1 MKNNKLFS
9 IVIIFLITTLI
20 VLFSVSPKGAYAAEE
35 KNNVYCPLCIH
46 RDDDDPL
53 YKKERQ
59 FYQKI
64 HIIKKVFGNSIDE
77 VALAASVLHRYS
89 GVDVAYEKEYDDD
102 FNANDYE
109 NTWKGFLGV
118 KSVKGE
124 IGLTDTEKSQ
134 VEGNEKIALLTTAAI
149 VMVDSNHFGS
159 YSDVCFKDALAGEH
173 LVNNDGQSGLMGTFI
188 NGIIC
193 DLDSLPSIPNP
204 AEYIV
209 NFFNGDSFIVTN
221 QSAKNRLVNTKKV
234 CDDGYIGGLYSG
246 VSKIKDE
253 SRKNAVKKVYANQ
266 IIDLSNYYK
275 RLYGSG
281 VEEYSSSC
289 VASLPGSTG
298 AFASWRQFDSKWGS
312 IPLGNSDVSL
322 KRAGCLVTSIS
333 MQIARSGTR
342 IGTLPSG
349 FSEFNP
355 GAFVTSLNENGGF
368 AGGGNYAWTGFQS
381 IAPNWG
387 IGDFV
392 SLGTGSNSE
401 LARAI
406 SNELSS
412 GYGSEN
418 HQKFL
423 VLQIHHAKSAQH
435 WVAVNGVENGVVTI
449 FDPASDGTTLDD
461 NYDNW
466 VVDGY
471 RVMFAKDVSNGQ
483 IGSTNNNS
491 CIGDSGDGE
500 IQIPSEYGNGGYTV
514 TEIDRFNW
522 VEPSREVFDKWLAAG
537 GQYDDG
543 VAVLDGRY
551 LIACTETFGNVGESV
566 DFYLENGTKIP
577 ALIFDTK
584 NPNDPGCNKWGHDN
598 GTNVIEFEVSSNA
611 FRNQYGGNNPGNN
624 GWHMEWA
631 GSRVA
636 SATNLGK
643 GAAPVSSST
652 TASSSKG
659 AYCKNGVGYGISTS
673 GSSGNK
679 IADLAVR
686 VAPVASP
693 DDFKSAPNAYPWTP
707 PATGAGYPEYLD
719 FERIM
724 YETIGKYPSH
734 DPNNPNST
742 GDGYNNCAYASC
754 AQAAGAIIRATVDPD
769 FTTGCPC
776 DEMEYLQKNTEKW
789 QLAGEVT
796 PDQDRASVCKPGDL
810 LITCGE
816 AIGSCATGSGHVMIY
831 VGNELARTKFPNT
844 EADVFEAAYGGSYA
858 LYPKLSDRKGDDRTY
873 KIYRPTGRGD
883 FYYPFIDI
891 DSVLSG

>member
-20 VLFSVSPKGAYAAEE
+20 VLFSVSPKEVYAKQELDEE
-35 KNNVYCPLCIH
+35 FYCSLCK
-46 RDDDDPL
+46 
-53 YKKERQ
+53 YKDSSNPMYEKERQ
-59 FYQKI
+59 FYYKI
-64 HIIKKVFGNSIDE
+64 KTIKEKYGKSIDE
-77 VALAASVLHRYS
+77 VALAAAVLHRYNDNETAYTVNYDENFDS
-89 GVDVAYEKEYDDD
+89 ERYKTALSKIEEMYSNNQDLSSSDVQLVSK
-102 FNANDYE
+102 NE
-109 NTWKGFLGV
+109 NIDLITV
-118 KSVKGE
+118 
-124 IGLTDTEKSQ
+124 
-134 VEGNEKIALLTTAAI
+134 AAI
-149 VMVDSNHFGS
+149 VMIDSNHNGV
-159 YSDVCFKDALAGEH
+159 YSDVCFKKGLAGTKLIGNDIDDNNYFTKMISSILNKAVCEKVKNEKSEYSDSKS
-173 LVNNDGQSGLMGTFI
+173 LVTYTSEFQKM
-188 NGIIC
+188 
-193 DLDSLPSIPNP
+193 
-204 AEYIV
+204 V
-209 NFFNGDSFIVTN
+209 NIDN
-221 QSAKNRLVNTKKV
+221 V
-234 CDDGYIGGLYSG
+234 CSNGYIGGLYPE
-246 VSKIKDE
+246 VRKIKDE
-253 SRKNAVKKVYANQ
+253 KLKQDVKDNNADE
-266 IIDLSNYYK
+266 IIELANYY
-275 RLYGSG
+275 RELYGSG
-281 VEEYSSSC
+281 AEEYSSSC
-289 VASLPGSTG
+289 AASLPGSTG

-471 RVMFAKDVSNGQ
+471 RVMYAKDVSDGQ
-483 IGSTNNNS
+483 IGNTNNNS
-491 CIGDSGDGE
+491 CIGDSGSGE
-500 IQIPSEYGNGGYTV
+500 IQIPSEYGDGGYTV
-514 TEIDRFNW
+514 TEIDIINW
-522 VEPSREVFDKWLAAG
+522 DKTAALYQIYEKWLAAG

-543 VAVLDGRY
+543 IAVLDGRY
-551 LIACTETFGNVGESV
+551 LIACTETFGKTGDSV

-598 GTNVIEFEVSSNA
+598 GANVIEFEVSTNA

-636 SATNLGK
+636 SATNLGN
-643 GAAPVSSST
+643 GVAPVSSST

-844 EADVFEAAYGGSYA
+844 KADVFEAAYGGSYA
-858 LYPKLSDRKGDDRTY
+858 LYPKLSDRTGDDRTY